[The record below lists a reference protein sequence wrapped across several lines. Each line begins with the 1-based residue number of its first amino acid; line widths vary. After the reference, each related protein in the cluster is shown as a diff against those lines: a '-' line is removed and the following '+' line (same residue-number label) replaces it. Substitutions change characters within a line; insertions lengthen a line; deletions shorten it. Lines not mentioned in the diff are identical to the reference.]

1 MKIKMVKMGSDYT
14 TPINCRLRGIVVTPD
29 NKHLFVEV
37 GCAYSPDIRHTSLT
51 QKEYNLK
58 YPNPQYVSVDFCF
71 RVDIPED
78 RYKNSTKEYS
88 KYTRENFFEIPYTEK
103 GIIKFLRKLNN
114 EIDGIELVNGYYLD
128 KYCEENGFYE
138 LYDDRLKHNYEI
150 LSIKYLDP
158 DIKDDS
164 NIIYKY
170 TCYAV
175 DGTEFSEIR
184 EEKDNIKNIVKKYG
198 LENVKPLVLEYI
210 NKMCKTFTS
219 IELKEKFNQLVI
231 DVFETDKNEN
241 SLEMDNDYTD
251 IWLEWFVMNVDII
264 EKPKKNISEDIKVSS
279 STDVL
284 NLKDV
289 QEIRNAIREHLLF
302 IGLDNRNNVRNI
314 TLLGIGTSCN
324 VVIDTKEIIR
334 TALYSASDKVILVH
348 NHPSNNLEPSKDDFH
363 LTSVTNEMLK
373 VFNIKLQDHIIVTEK
388 DHISMDKIQKISKE
402 KNIKSI
408 NNLKKDCY

>member
-1 MKIKMVKMGSDYT
+1 MC
-14 TPINCRLRGIVVTPD
+14 P
-29 NKHLFVEV
+29 F
-37 GCAYSPDIRHTSLT
+37 
-51 QKEYNLK
+51 
-58 YPNPQYVSVDFCF
+58 SV
-71 RVDIPED
+71 
-78 RYKNSTKEYS
+78 
-88 KYTRENFFEIPYTEK
+88 
-103 GIIKFLRKLNN
+103 IKFLRKLNN

-251 IWLEWFVMNVDII
+251 I
-264 EKPKKNISEDIKVSS
+264 
-279 STDVL
+279 
-284 NLKDV
+284 
-289 QEIRNAIREHLLF
+289 
-302 IGLDNRNNVRNI
+302 
-314 TLLGIGTSCN
+314 
-324 VVIDTKEIIR
+324 
-334 TALYSASDKVILVH
+334 
-348 NHPSNNLEPSKDDFH
+348 
-363 LTSVTNEMLK
+363 
-373 VFNIKLQDHIIVTEK
+373 
-388 DHISMDKIQKISKE
+388 
-402 KNIKSI
+402 
-408 NNLKKDCY
+408 

>member
-1 MKIKMVKMGSDYT
+1 M
-14 TPINCRLRGIVVTPD
+14 
-29 NKHLFVEV
+29 
-37 GCAYSPDIRHTSLT
+37 
-51 QKEYNLK
+51 
-58 YPNPQYVSVDFCF
+58 
-71 RVDIPED
+71 
-78 RYKNSTKEYS
+78 
-88 KYTRENFFEIPYTEK
+88 
-103 GIIKFLRKLNN
+103 
-114 EIDGIELVNGYYLD
+114 D

-251 IWLEWFVMNVDII
+251 I
-264 EKPKKNISEDIKVSS
+264 
-279 STDVL
+279 
-284 NLKDV
+284 
-289 QEIRNAIREHLLF
+289 
-302 IGLDNRNNVRNI
+302 
-314 TLLGIGTSCN
+314 
-324 VVIDTKEIIR
+324 
-334 TALYSASDKVILVH
+334 
-348 NHPSNNLEPSKDDFH
+348 
-363 LTSVTNEMLK
+363 
-373 VFNIKLQDHIIVTEK
+373 
-388 DHISMDKIQKISKE
+388 
-402 KNIKSI
+402 
-408 NNLKKDCY
+408 

>member
-78 RYKNSTKEYS
+78 RYKNSTKEYR

-158 DIKDDS
+158 DIK
-164 NIIYKY
+164 
-170 TCYAV
+170 
-175 DGTEFSEIR
+175 R
-184 EEKDNIKNIVKKYG
+184 
-198 LENVKPLVLEYI
+198 
-210 NKMCKTFTS
+210 
-219 IELKEKFNQLVI
+219 
-231 DVFETDKNEN
+231 
-241 SLEMDNDYTD
+241 
-251 IWLEWFVMNVDII
+251 
-264 EKPKKNISEDIKVSS
+264 
-279 STDVL
+279 
-284 NLKDV
+284 
-289 QEIRNAIREHLLF
+289 
-302 IGLDNRNNVRNI
+302 
-314 TLLGIGTSCN
+314 
-324 VVIDTKEIIR
+324 
-334 TALYSASDKVILVH
+334 
-348 NHPSNNLEPSKDDFH
+348 
-363 LTSVTNEMLK
+363 
-373 VFNIKLQDHIIVTEK
+373 
-388 DHISMDKIQKISKE
+388 
-402 KNIKSI
+402 
-408 NNLKKDCY
+408 